1 MMKAGLDRTDINQS
15 KHKTAYGQS
24 ETIKYDYIIIST
36 MFLLRTSTS
45 IKYSLIFIIP
55 LILLQYPAVL
65 LLINKKETEKEE

>member
-1 MMKAGLDRTDINQS
+1 MIKAGFNRTDINQS

-24 ETIKYDYIIIST
+24 ETNKYYYIIIST
-36 MFLLRTSTS
+36 MFLLRTSNS

-55 LILLQYPAVL
+55 FILVQYPAVL